1 MRNTRYLSTKVEK
14 KKKKMN
20 QELQSVSKGILV
32 AQIFHM

>member
-1 MRNTRYLSTKVEK
+1 MRNTRYLSTKVE